1 MDLKLQLLLQG
12 LGSGAIYAVVGLS
25 FGLIFNTTRV
35 FHFAHG
41 AVITLGAYTIL
52 LAVRDAG
59 LPLPLAMLLAAAVA
73 ALAGMACEILL
84 YRPLR
89 RRGAPPLLWFLAS
102 FALLVVAQNI
112 LLIGFGGVPL
122 TLSSGATR
130 RVALGP
136 LNVSELVL
144 WKVAAGLSATLLVAW
159 LLYFT
164 RLGKELR
171 AVVSNPEMARIAGID
186 LDRRYLHA
194 YAIGSALTVPIGAIA
209 LFDQGVSPDLGE
221 QQLLVATVAV
231 FAGGIGAYLGG
242 ALGGLALGLVAAV
255 AVYWTNAA
263 FQMTIALA
271 VMTGFLLLRPN
282 GMLGIGLRRA

>member
-1 MDLKLQLLLQG
+1 MDLALQLLLQG
-12 LGSGAIYAVVGLS
+12 VGSGAIYAVVGLS

-41 AVITLGAYTIL
+41 AILTLGGYTIL
-52 LAVRDAG
+52 LGVQELGA
-59 LPLPLAMLLAAAVA
+59 PLPLAMLGAAGVA
-73 ALAGMACEILL
+73 AIAGMACEILL

-102 FALLVVAQNI
+102 FALLVILQNI
-112 LLIGFGGVPL
+112 LLLIFGGVPL
-122 TLSSGATR
+122 SLSSGAMG

-144 WKVAAGLSATLLVAW
+144 WKVAAGIAATLTIAWVLVG
-159 LLYFT
+159 T

-194 YAIGSALTVPIGAIA
+194 YALGSALTVPVGAIA

-221 QQLLVATVAV
+221 TQLLIATVAV
-231 FAGGIGAYLGG
+231 FAGGIGSYLGG
-242 ALGGLALGLVAAV
+242 ALGGLVLGLVGAV
-255 AVYWTNAA
+255 AVYVTNAS
-263 FQMTIALA
+263 FQTTLALA
-271 VMTGFLLLRPN
+271 AMTAFLLLRPN
-282 GMLGIGLRRA
+282 GLLGIGLRRA

>member
-41 AVITLGAYTIL
+41 AVITLGAYVIL
-52 LAVRDAG
+52 LSVRDAG
-59 LPLPLAMLLAAAVA
+59 LPLPVAMLLAAGIA

-122 TLSSGATR
+122 TLSSGATS
-130 RVALGP
+130 RVAIGP

-159 LLYFT
+159 MLFFT

-194 YAIGSALTVPIGAIA
+194 YAIGSALTVPVGAIA